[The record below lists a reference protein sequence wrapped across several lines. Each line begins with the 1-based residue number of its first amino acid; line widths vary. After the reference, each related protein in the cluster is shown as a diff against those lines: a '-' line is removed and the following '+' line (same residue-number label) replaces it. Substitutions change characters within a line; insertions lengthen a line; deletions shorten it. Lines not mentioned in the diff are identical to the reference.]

1 MMRHP
6 RVKLAAHLD
15 FIRSLPCIV
24 CGDNTST
31 EAAHIRMGDPS
42 VGKRSTGMGEKPSDI
57 WVLPLCGKCHREQ
70 HNVVEWAFW
79 KHRNIDPH
87 KKALALW
94 AATGDHE
101 LGEQIAFDRN
111 ANKGE

>member
-1 MMRHP
+1 MRHP

-15 FIRSLPCIV
+15 FVRSLPCCV

-31 EAAHIRMGDPS
+31 EAAHIRASDRS
-42 VGKRSTGMGEKPSDI
+42 VGKSLTGMGEKPSDI
-57 WVLPLCGKCHREQ
+57 WTVPLCGRCHREQ
-70 HNVVEWAFW
+70 HSVSEFLFW
-79 KHRNIDPH
+79 ERHQIDPH

-101 LGEQIAFDRN
+101 LGSQIVGSDR
-111 ANKGE
+111 